1 MVKVRYAGRRL
12 AVAGAALAALG
23 LGSLHAPAAHAA
35 APLFGAAATYDVG
48 GANPASVAIGDLNGD
63 GKPDLVTV
71 NNGDSTLSMVLG
83 NGDGTF
89 RAPITR
95 TVGSVPYSVAIGDL
109 NGDGK
114 SDLAVIS
121 AGTDN
126 SIAAGDT
133 SDSNAGIV
141 SAFLGD
147 GSGAFA
153 SAPLTRTTGGAF
165 SVYGA
170 LGDLNGDG
178 KPDLAVA
185 NYGGNTISLLA
196 GNGDGTF
203 ITPTTRTVGTG
214 PYSVAIGDL
223 NGDGKPDLAVA
234 NAYGDNT
241 VSVLPGG
248 GGAFGSYDAP
258 TSFGASASY
267 AVGTTPRAVAIG
279 DLNGDGKPDLAT
291 ANAAD
296 TDNSVSVLLGV
307 GGGAFGVAAGQ
318 RSGSTPVSVAISDFD
333 GDGKPDLVA
342 ANADGNDLS
351 VLPGRGNG
359 TFSPVVRFPVGLG
372 PDAVVVGDLNGD
384 GKPDLVAANAQGNS
398 VSVLLNQSPN
408 GGGGGGGGATPELG
422 SGELLAT
429 GLVPALALLL
439 YRRRRTLRA
448 NTMPRTTA

>member
-71 NNGDSTLSMVLG
+71 NNGDSTLSMLLG

-203 ITPTTRTVGTG
+203 ITPTTRTVGTV

-279 DLNGDGKPDLAT
+279 DLTGT
-291 ANAAD
+291 ASPTSRPLTPPTPTTASACFSASAA
-296 TDNSVSVLLGV
+296 
-307 GGGAFGVAAGQ
+307 A
-318 RSGSTPVSVAISDFD
+318 RSGWLRASGPARPPFPSRSATSTGTASPISWRPTPTATTCRCFQ
-333 GDGKPDLVA
+333 A
-342 ANADGNDLS
+342 A
-351 VLPGRGNG
+351 
-359 TFSPVVRFPVGLG
+359 
-372 PDAVVVGDLNGD
+372 
-384 GKPDLVAANAQGNS
+384 
-398 VSVLLNQSPN
+398 
-408 GGGGGGGGATPELG
+408 
-422 SGELLAT
+422 AT
-429 GLVPALALLL
+429 GRSARWSDSPSASAPTLWSSATSTGTASPTSWRPT
-439 YRRRRTLRA
+439 RRA
-448 NTMPRTTA
+448 IA